1 MKKIKTQTEKISGRF
16 GVTLATV
23 VMSLVVFAGKA
34 QEVYHPITDGCI
46 WSVSNEKYMTA
57 GDTVLDGKTY
67 LKIYRQIGDQPFE
80 FSLEDAEYFAAIR
93 NDSVGKKVYAY
104 LPAGTWVYDQFNQ
117 LTIIDT
123 GMEVLLYDFSIQLED
138 SFCYYT
144 ICPTFHAAQEIFA
157 YRSESAYVV
166 EGYENGQSL
175 YTVYENSDSLIT
187 MSDGSTRR
195 RILLEITWGVDY
207 WNDVWIE
214 GIGRLN
220 GFNDQAGFE
229 TDVPLKM
236 LLCYSDNNG
245 ATYQT
250 GYDFDGS
257 DDCFNCFNYGH
268 GGGDVPEREMLKVKI
283 YPNPTDD
290 VLFIEL
296 SGGAEISNIAL
307 YDLQGRVVGANNHS
321 PLQGMA
327 TTLDVKSVPAG
338 IYILRVTDTEGKEYH
353 RKIVRK

>member
-16 GVTLATV
+16 GITLATV
-23 VMSLVVFAGKA
+23 AMLLVVFAGKA

-46 WSVSNEKYMTA
+46 WSVSNEKYMTV

-67 LKIYRQIGDQPFE
+67 LKIYRQVGDQPFE

-144 ICPTFHAAQEIFA
+144 IRPTFHAAQEIFA

-187 MSDGSTRR
+187 ISDGSTRR

-257 DDCFNCFNYGH
+257 DDCFNYGH

>member
-1 MKKIKTQTEKISGRF
+1 MEKIKTQSERISGRF
-16 GVTLATV
+16 GIALAMMALLLTV
-23 VMSLVVFAGKA
+23 FSGKA

-46 WSVSNEKYMTA
+46 WSVSNEKYMTV

-67 LKIYRQIGDQPFE
+67 LKIYRQVGDQPFE

-93 NDSVGKKVYAY
+93 NDSVGKTVYAY

-144 ICPTFHAAQEIFA
+144 ICPTFHTAQEIFA

-195 RILLEITWGVDY
+195 RILLDITWGVDY

-236 LLCYSDNNG
+236 LLCSSDNNG

-257 DDCFNCFNYGH
+257 DDCFNYGH

-283 YPNPTDD
+283 YPNP
-290 VLFIEL
+290 VKEYLYV
-296 SGGAEISNIAL
+296 SVKQL
-307 YDLQGRVVGANNHS
+307 YDRDFSVNIFNMMGICVHNETVSGTMFDKEIDLSFLPKGVY
-321 PLQGMA
+321 L
-327 TTLDVKSVPAG
+327 VKLG
-338 IYILRVTDTEGKEYH
+338 ENKRHVTQ
-353 RKIVRK
+353 KIIKL